1 MFIIDKSL
9 VPENIIESIV
19 DTLKNGGSEIN
30 DEDDYYDTLHFAIDD
45 FVSCSNGEV
54 KELVDELGVL
64 TAIRLYKENYGEF
77 ILDDDDDKVY
87 MTLGFNIIK
96 EWFDNYY
103 SYDELITNQ

>member
-19 DTLKNGGSEIN
+19 DTLKNGCSEIN
-30 DEDDYYDTLHFAIDD
+30 DEDDYYDALHFAIDD

-77 ILDDDDDKVY
+77 IIDDDDDKVY
-87 MTLGFNIIK
+87 MTLGFCIIK
-96 EWFDNYY
+96 EWFDNYN
-103 SYDELITNQ
+103 SYDEFRTNQ